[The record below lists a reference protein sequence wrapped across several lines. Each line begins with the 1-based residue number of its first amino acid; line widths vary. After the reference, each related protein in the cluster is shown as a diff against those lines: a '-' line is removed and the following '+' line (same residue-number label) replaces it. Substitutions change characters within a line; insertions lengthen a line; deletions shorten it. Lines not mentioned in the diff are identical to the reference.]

1 MQEAQTLAELRGHA
15 IEGWHTKG
23 AELERAVR
31 EGSEALGRKR
41 EKKRALKARA
51 NELSAALEQARA
63 EGAAFRAA
71 TDAQLQRSGERLG
84 RLEGQLVALATGH
97 GGAGDLL
104 AHEGSAD
111 ALQARHDSAQAA
123 LGAARQ
129 VRGSVQAACEQ
140 GLCACSAAF

>member
-1 MQEAQTLAELRGHA
+1 MSVPKRACGRRGVQEAQTLAELRGHA

-97 GGAGDLL
+97 GGRRRFACARGQRGRL
-104 AHEGSAD
+104 ASAT
-111 ALQARHDSAQAA
+111 
-123 LGAARQ
+123 
-129 VRGSVQAACEQ
+129 
-140 GLCACSAAF
+140 